1 MECDPASDGSSQGRM
16 LGWVPT
22 VDSQPCAAPEG
33 GCLPGSANCPVS
45 GTFPPGQPPWI
56 LYPFSCC
63 PSLLLTTYLQGGT
76 QYLHS
81 LFRAKLFMALVE
93 DGKADLTQGR
103 AVVVDA
109 VEGGVSVGKR
119 LSIAQKRGDLCQ
131 EVGRSQC

>member
-1 MECDPASDGSSQGRM
+1 
-16 LGWVPT
+16 
-22 VDSQPCAAPEG
+22 
-33 GCLPGSANCPVS
+33 
-45 GTFPPGQPPWI
+45 
-56 LYPFSCC
+56 
-63 PSLLLTTYLQGGT
+63 
-76 QYLHS
+76 
-81 LFRAKLFMALVE
+81 MALVE